1 MTGREGE
8 RGFVFDSGCILVFG
22 GMHFDCG
29 DLINSHDVGGK
40 IAELTVFKYLS
51 VQPYNFL

>member
-22 GMHFDCG
+22 GMHFYCG

-51 VQPYNFL
+51 VQPHNFL